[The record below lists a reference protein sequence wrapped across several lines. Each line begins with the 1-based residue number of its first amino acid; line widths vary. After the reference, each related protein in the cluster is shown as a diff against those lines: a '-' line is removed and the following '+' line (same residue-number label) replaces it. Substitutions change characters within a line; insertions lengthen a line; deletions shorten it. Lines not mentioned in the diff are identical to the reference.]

1 MVSNDKETLK
11 MKVEQI
17 LQKSRENMNNLCK
30 SCPVCNGRACRNT
43 IPGPG
48 AKGSGTVAIRNY
60 DAWKNI
66 HLVMDTI
73 CENTP
78 VSTQTKLFGHTFRLP
93 VFAGPVG
100 AVSMHYGDAYVDQ
113 TYNKVLVKACKDA
126 GIMAF
131 TGDGMDDQ
139 IMIGATQNIKEND
152 GIGVPTIKP
161 WAKEMVVEK
170 LKLAK
175 EADALAIAM
184 DIDAAG
190 LPFLKGFVPPAGRKN
205 VKELKEIVQEI
216 DVPFIVKGILSVKGA
231 LKAKEAGAAAIVV
244 SNHGGRVLD
253 DTPATADVLEEIVQ
267 AIGKDMTILVD
278 GGIRS
283 GQDIFKALALGA
295 DGVLIARPFV
305 NMIYGAQE
313 EGVKA
318 LVDQLEQELI
328 DTMEMCGASTIQEIT
343 RDMVR

>member
-1 MVSNDKETLK
+1 

-17 LQKSRENMNNLCK
+17 LQKSRENMNDLCK

-78 VSTQTKLFGHTFRLP
+78 VSTQTNLFGHTFRLP

-231 LKAKEAGAAAIVV
+231 LKAKEAGASCIVV

-267 AIGKDMTILVD
+267 AVGKDMTILVD

>member
-1 MVSNDKETLK
+1 

-175 EADALAIAM
+175 EAGALAIAM

-216 DVPFIVKGILSVKGA
+216 DVPFIAKGILSVKGA
-231 LKAKEAGAAAIVV
+231 LKAKEAGASAIVV

-267 AIGKDMTILVD
+267 AVGKDMTILVD
-278 GGIRS
+278 GGIRN

-328 DTMEMCGASTIQEIT
+328 DTMEMCGVSTIQEIT

>member
-1 MVSNDKETLK
+1 

-17 LQKSRENMNNLCK
+17 LQKSRENMNDLCK
-30 SCPVCNGRACRNT
+30 SCPVCNGKACRNT

-78 VSTQTKLFGHTFRLP
+78 VSTQTNLFGHTFRLP

-161 WAKEMVVEK
+161 WTKEMVVEK

-205 VKELKEIVQEI
+205 VEELKEIVQEI

-231 LKAKEAGAAAIVV
+231 LKAKEAGASCIVV

-267 AIGKDMTILVD
+267 AVGKDMIILVD

-295 DGVLIARPFV
+295 DGVLVARPFV

-343 RDMVR
+343 RDMIR

>member
-1 MVSNDKETLK
+1 

-17 LQKSRENMNNLCK
+17 LQKSRENMNDLCK

-78 VSTQTKLFGHTFRLP
+78 VSTQTELFGHTFRLP

-231 LKAKEAGAAAIVV
+231 LKAKEAGASCIVV

-267 AIGKDMTILVD
+267 AVGKDMTILVD

>member
-1 MVSNDKETLK
+1 

-78 VSTQTKLFGHTFRLP
+78 VSTQTKLFGHAFRLP

-184 DIDAAG
+184 DVDAAG

-267 AIGKDMTILVD
+267 AVGKDMTILVD

>member
-1 MVSNDKETLK
+1 

-17 LQKSRENMNNLCK
+17 LQKSRENMNDLCK

-78 VSTQTKLFGHTFRLP
+78 VSTQTNLFGHTFRLP

-175 EADALAIAM
+175 EAGALAIAM

-205 VKELKEIVQEI
+205 VEELKEIVQEI
-216 DVPFIVKGILSVKGA
+216 DVPFIAKGILSVKGA
-231 LKAKEAGAAAIVV
+231 LKAKEAGASCIVV

-267 AIGKDMTILVD
+267 AVGKDMTILVD

-295 DGVLIARPFV
+295 DGVLVARPFV

-343 RDMVR
+343 RDMIR

>member
-78 VSTQTKLFGHTFRLP
+78 VSTQTNLFGHTFRLP

-267 AIGKDMTILVD
+267 AVGKDMTILVD

>member
-1 MVSNDKETLK
+1 

-267 AIGKDMTILVD
+267 AVGKDMTILVD

>member
-1 MVSNDKETLK
+1 

-17 LQKSRENMNNLCK
+17 LQKSRENMNDLCK

-73 CENTP
+73 CEHTP

-267 AIGKDMTILVD
+267 AVGKDMTILVD

>member
-1 MVSNDKETLK
+1 

-17 LQKSRENMNNLCK
+17 LQKSRENMNDLCK

-78 VSTQTKLFGHTFRLP
+78 VSTQTNLFGHTFRLP

-139 IMIGATQNIKEND
+139 IMIGATQNIEEND

-267 AIGKDMTILVD
+267 AVGKDMTILVD

-313 EGVKA
+313 EGVKT

-343 RDMVR
+343 RDMIR

>member
-1 MVSNDKETLK
+1 

-17 LQKSRENMNNLCK
+17 LQKSRENMNDLCK

-78 VSTQTKLFGHTFRLP
+78 VSTQTELFGHTFRLP
-93 VFAGPVG
+93 AFAGPVG

-175 EADALAIAM
+175 EAGALAIAM

-205 VKELKEIVQEI
+205 VEELKEIVQEI

-267 AIGKDMTILVD
+267 AVGKDMTILVD

>member
-1 MVSNDKETLK
+1 

-17 LQKSRENMNNLCK
+17 LQKSRENMNDLCK

-78 VSTQTKLFGHTFRLP
+78 VSTQTNLFGHTFRLP

-152 GIGVPTIKP
+152 GIRVPTIKP

-216 DVPFIVKGILSVKGA
+216 NVPFIVKGILSVKGA

-267 AIGKDMTILVD
+267 AVGKDMTILVD

-313 EGVKA
+313 EGVKT

>member
-1 MVSNDKETLK
+1 
-11 MKVEQI
+11 MKVEEI
-17 LQKSRENMNNLCK
+17 LQKSRENMNDLCK
-30 SCPVCNGRACRNT
+30 SCPVCNGKACKNT
-43 IPGPG
+43 MPGPG
-48 AKGSGTVAIRNY
+48 AKGSGTVAIRNF

-73 CENTP
+73 CENSP
-78 VSTQTKLFGHTFRLP
+78 VSTKTELFGHTFRLP

-113 TYNKVLVKACKDA
+113 TYNKVLVKACKEA
-126 GIMAF
+126 GILAF

-139 IMIGATQNIKEND
+139 IMIEATKNIKENE
-152 GIGVPTIKP
+152 GIGIPTIKP
-161 WAKEMVVEK
+161 WTQETVMKK
-170 LKLAK
+170 LDLAK
-175 EADALAIAM
+175 KADALAIAM

-190 LPFLKGFVPPAGRKN
+190 LPFLKGFVPPAGRKS
-205 VKELKEIVQEI
+205 VSELKEIVHAAK
-216 DVPFIVKGILSVKGA
+216 VPFILKGILSVKGA
-231 LKAKEAGAAAIVV
+231 LKAKEAGASAIVV

-253 DTPATADVLEEIVQ
+253 DTPTTAEVLEEIVQ
-267 AIGKDMTILVD
+267 AVGNEMTVLVD

-305 NMIYGAQE
+305 NMIYGGQE

-318 LVDQLEQELI
+318 LVDKLEQELM
-328 DTMEMCGASTIQEIT
+328 DTMEMCGAHSISEIT
-343 RDMVR
+343 RDMIR

>member
-1 MVSNDKETLK
+1 
-11 MKVEQI
+11 MKVEEI
-17 LQKSRENMNNLCK
+17 LQKSRENMNDLCK
-30 SCPVCNGRACRNT
+30 SCPVCNGKACKNT
-43 IPGPG
+43 MPGPG
-48 AKGSGTVAIRNY
+48 AKGSGTVAIRNF

-73 CENTP
+73 CENSP
-78 VSTQTKLFGHTFRLP
+78 VSTKTELFGHTFRLP

-113 TYNKVLVKACKDA
+113 TYNKVLVKACKEA
-126 GIMAF
+126 GILAF

-139 IMIGATQNIKEND
+139 IMVEATKNIKENE
-152 GIGVPTIKP
+152 GIGIPTIKP
-161 WAKEMVVEK
+161 WTQETVMKK
-170 LKLAK
+170 LDLAK
-175 EADALAIAM
+175 KADALAIAM

-190 LPFLKGFVPPAGRKN
+190 LPFLKGFVPPAGRKS
-205 VKELKEIVQEI
+205 VSELKEIVHAAK
-216 DVPFIVKGILSVKGA
+216 VPFILKGILSVKGA
-231 LKAKEAGAAAIVV
+231 LKAKEAGASAIVV

-253 DTPATADVLEEIVQ
+253 DTPTTAEVLEEIVQ
-267 AIGKDMTILVD
+267 AVGNEMTVLVD

-305 NMIYGAQE
+305 NMIYGGQE

-318 LVDQLEQELI
+318 LVDKLEQELM
-328 DTMEMCGASTIQEIT
+328 DTMEMCGAHSISEIT
-343 RDMVR
+343 RDMIR

>member
-1 MVSNDKETLK
+1 

-17 LQKSRENMNNLCK
+17 LQKSRENMNDLCK
-30 SCPVCNGRACRNT
+30 SCPVCNGRACRNA

-78 VSTQTKLFGHTFRLP
+78 VSTQTELFGHTFRLP

-161 WAKEMVVEK
+161 WAKKMVVEK

-175 EADALAIAM
+175 EAGALAIAM

-205 VKELKEIVQEI
+205 VEELKEIVQEI

-267 AIGKDMTILVD
+267 AVGKDMTILVD

-313 EGVKA
+313 EGIKA

-328 DTMEMCGASTIQEIT
+328 DTMEMCGASTIQKIT
-343 RDMVR
+343 RDMIR

>member
-1 MVSNDKETLK
+1 

-17 LQKSRENMNNLCK
+17 LQKSRENMNDLCK

-78 VSTQTKLFGHTFRLP
+78 VSTQTNLFGHTFRLP

-175 EADALAIAM
+175 EAGALAIAM

-205 VKELKEIVQEI
+205 VEELKEIVQEI

-231 LKAKEAGAAAIVV
+231 LKAKEAGASCIVV

-267 AIGKDMTILVD
+267 AVGKDMTILVD

-305 NMIYGAQE
+305 NMIYGAEE
-313 EGVKA
+313 EGVKS

>member
-1 MVSNDKETLK
+1 

-17 LQKSRENMNNLCK
+17 LQKSRENMNDLCK

-73 CENTP
+73 CEITP
-78 VSTQTKLFGHTFRLP
+78 VSTQSYLFGHTFRLP

-267 AIGKDMTILVD
+267 AVGKDMTILVD

>member
-1 MVSNDKETLK
+1 

-78 VSTQTKLFGHTFRLP
+78 VSTQTNLFGHTFRLP

-175 EADALAIAM
+175 DAGALAIAM

-231 LKAKEAGAAAIVV
+231 LKAKEAGASCIVV

-267 AIGKDMTILVD
+267 AVGKDMTILVD

>member
-1 MVSNDKETLK
+1 

-78 VSTQTKLFGHTFRLP
+78 VSTQTNLFGHTFRLP

-267 AIGKDMTILVD
+267 AVGKDMTILVD

>member
-1 MVSNDKETLK
+1 

-17 LQKSRENMNNLCK
+17 LQKSRENMNDLCK

-73 CENTP
+73 CEHTP

-113 TYNKVLVKACKDA
+113 TYNKVLIKACKDA

-175 EADALAIAM
+175 EAGALAIAM

-205 VKELKEIVQEI
+205 VEELKEIVQEI

-267 AIGKDMTILVD
+267 AVGKDMTILVD

>member
-1 MVSNDKETLK
+1 

-139 IMIGATQNIKEND
+139 TMIGATQNIKEND

-267 AIGKDMTILVD
+267 AVGKDMTILVD

-313 EGVKA
+313 EGVKT

>member
-1 MVSNDKETLK
+1 

-17 LQKSRENMNNLCK
+17 LQKSRENMNDLCK

-78 VSTQTKLFGHTFRLP
+78 VSTQTDLFGHTFRLP

-161 WAKEMVVEK
+161 WTKEMVVEK

-205 VKELKEIVQEI
+205 VEELKEIVQEI

-231 LKAKEAGAAAIVV
+231 LKAKEAGASCIVV

-267 AIGKDMTILVD
+267 AVGKDMTILVD

-313 EGVKA
+313 EGVKV

-343 RDMVR
+343 RDMIR

>member
-1 MVSNDKETLK
+1 

-78 VSTQTKLFGHTFRLP
+78 VSTQTNLFGHTFRLP

-267 AIGKDMTILVD
+267 AVGKDMTILVD

-328 DTMEMCGASTIQEIT
+328 DTMEMCGVSTIQEIT

>member
-1 MVSNDKETLK
+1 

-17 LQKSRENMNNLCK
+17 LQKSRENMNDLCK
-30 SCPVCNGRACRNT
+30 SCPVCNGKACRNT

-78 VSTQTKLFGHTFRLP
+78 VSTQTNLFGHTFRLP

-205 VKELKEIVQEI
+205 VAELKEIVQEI

-231 LKAKEAGAAAIVV
+231 LKAKEAGASCIVV

-267 AIGKDMTILVD
+267 AVGKDMTILVD

-343 RDMVR
+343 RDMIR

>member
-1 MVSNDKETLK
+1 

-17 LQKSRENMNNLCK
+17 LQKSRENMNDLCK

-78 VSTQTKLFGHTFRLP
+78 VSTQTNLFGHTFRLP

-139 IMIGATQNIKEND
+139 IMIGATQNIEEND

-267 AIGKDMTILVD
+267 AVGKDMTILVD

>member
-1 MVSNDKETLK
+1 

-17 LQKSRENMNNLCK
+17 LQKSRENMNDLCK

-78 VSTQTKLFGHTFRLP
+78 VSTQANLFGHTFRLP

-267 AIGKDMTILVD
+267 AVGKDMTILVD

>member
-1 MVSNDKETLK
+1 

-17 LQKSRENMNNLCK
+17 LQKSRENMNDLCK

-78 VSTQTKLFGHTFRLP
+78 VSTQTNLFGHTFRLP

-175 EADALAIAM
+175 DAGALAIAM

-267 AIGKDMTILVD
+267 AVVKDMTILVD

>member
-1 MVSNDKETLK
+1 

-17 LQKSRENMNNLCK
+17 LQKSRENMNDLCK

-48 AKGSGTVAIRNY
+48 AKGSGAVAIRNY

-78 VSTQTKLFGHTFRLP
+78 VSTQTELFGHIFRLP

-113 TYNKVLVKACKDA
+113 TYNKELVKACKDA

-231 LKAKEAGAAAIVV
+231 LKAKEAGASCIVV

-267 AIGKDMTILVD
+267 AVGKDMTILVD

-318 LVDQLEQELI
+318 FVDQLEQELI

>member
-113 TYNKVLVKACKDA
+113 TYNKVLIKACKDA

-231 LKAKEAGAAAIVV
+231 LKAKEAGTSCIVV

-267 AIGKDMTILVD
+267 AVGKDMTILVD

>member
-1 MVSNDKETLK
+1 

-113 TYNKVLVKACKDA
+113 TYNKVLVKACKDS

-231 LKAKEAGAAAIVV
+231 LKAKEAGASCIVV

-267 AIGKDMTILVD
+267 AVGKDMTILVD

>member
-113 TYNKVLVKACKDA
+113 TYNKVLIKACKDA

-267 AIGKDMTILVD
+267 AVGKDMTILVD

>member
-1 MVSNDKETLK
+1 

-175 EADALAIAM
+175 EAGALAIAM

-231 LKAKEAGAAAIVV
+231 LKAKEAGASCIVV

-267 AIGKDMTILVD
+267 AVGKDMTILVD